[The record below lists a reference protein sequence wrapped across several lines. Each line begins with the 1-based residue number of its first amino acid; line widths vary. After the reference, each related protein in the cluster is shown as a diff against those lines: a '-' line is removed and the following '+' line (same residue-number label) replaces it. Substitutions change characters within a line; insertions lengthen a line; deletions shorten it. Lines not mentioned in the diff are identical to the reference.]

1 MYKDNGPPNQDPSMS
16 VIAQVVF
23 VLAFPYSLFEQPIS
37 VQVFL
42 SIVAFAVLLL
52 PLVPR
57 LVPLGTVNK
66 VVVTPLL
73 ILCLL
78 LGNAKKL
85 ELVVAVVAAPLA
97 LGGL

>member
-1 MYKDNGPPNQDPSMS
+1 MS
-16 VIAQVVF
+16 TIASVVF
-23 VLAFPYSLFEQPIS
+23 VLAFPYSLFEQPIV
-37 VQVFL
+37 VQVFI
-42 SIVAFAVLLL
+42 SIAAFIVLLF
-52 PLVPR
+52 PLLRNPIVE
-57 LVPLGTVNK
+57 VKTVNK
-66 VVVTPLL
+66 VLVTPLL